1 MALPPKLGG
10 NGGKPLAGLGAA
22 EPEFG
27 KSVHATDELTETC
40 ETLETE
46 LEELK
51 VKYEMY
57 FLGVERFEPAKIRD
71 DLKRKIARLKTAFTR
86 NTGLRFRIQSLHARY
101 LSYERLWL
109 RAAREKEEGT
119 YRRDVYKARL
129 RHQEEPPRK
138 AGTAGKAEEEA
149 EQVDLSQFVQ
159 KAPASAPVSAARAAV
174 PRAAPS
180 AAASGLGDPQMRA
193 LYDAY
198 VEAKRRCKEDVS
210 KITYDAVAKSVQK
223 QIPEI
228 MTRYNAKAVDFKVVI
243 KGGKAVLKAV
253 PKT

>member
-1 MALPPKLGG
+1 MALPGKPGS

-22 EPEFG
+22 ESEFG
-27 KSVHATDELTETC
+27 KTVHRTDELTETC
-40 ETLETE
+40 AALEAE

-57 FLGVERFEPAKIRD
+57 FLGVERLEPAKIRD
-71 DLKRKIARLKTAFTR
+71 DLRRNIARLKTAFTR

-119 YRRDVYKARL
+119 YRRDVVKARM
-129 RHQEEPPRK
+129 RQHEEPP
-138 AGTAGKAEEEA
+138 GKPGAPGKVQEEA

-159 KAPASAPVSAARAAV
+159 KAPPATPVPGPP
-174 PRAAPS
+174 PRAAPTAS
-180 AAASGLGDPQMRA
+180 AAGGLGDPQMRA

-198 VEAKRRCKEDVS
+198 VEAKRRCNEDVS
-210 KITYDAVAKSVQK
+210 RITYDAVAKSVQK

-228 MTRYNAKAVDFKVVI
+228 MTRYKAKAVDFKVVI
-243 KGGKAVLKAV
+243 KGGKAILKAV

>member
-1 MALPPKLGG
+1 
-10 NGGKPLAGLGAA
+10 
-22 EPEFG
+22 
-27 KSVHATDELTETC
+27 
-40 ETLETE
+40 
-46 LEELK
+46 
-51 VKYEMY
+51 
-57 FLGVERFEPAKIRD
+57 
-71 DLKRKIARLKTAFTR
+71 
-86 NTGLRFRIQSLHARY
+86 
-101 LSYERLWL
+101 
-109 RAAREKEEGT
+109 
-119 YRRDVYKARL
+119 
-129 RHQEEPPRK
+129 
-138 AGTAGKAEEEA
+138 
-149 EQVDLSQFVQ
+149 VDLSQFVQ
-159 KAPASAPVSAARAAV
+159 KAPAPVAAPAARAAPP
-174 PRAAPS
+174 PRAAPA

>member
-1 MALPPKLGG
+1 MALTPKAGG
-10 NGGKPLAGLGAA
+10 NGGKPLAGLGAP
-22 EPEFG
+22 ESEFG
-27 KSVHATDELTETC
+27 KTVHATDELTSTC
-40 ETLETE
+40 EALEAE

-57 FLGVERFEPAKIRD
+57 FLGVERLEPARIRD

-109 RAAREKEEGT
+109 RAVREKEEGT
-119 YRRDVYKARL
+119 YRRDVYRARQ
-129 RHQEEPPRK
+129 RQQEETRK
-138 AGTAGKAEEEA
+138 PGAAGKAEEEA

-159 KAPASAPVSAARAAV
+159 KAPLPAAAPAARAAPP
-174 PRAAPS
+174 PRAAP
-180 AAASGLGDPQMRA
+180 AASGLADPQMRA

-198 VEAKRRCKEDVS
+198 VDAKRRCHEDVS

-243 KGGKAVLKAV
+243 KGGKAILKAV